1 MPFEPA
7 LLPNDYPRQFVPAQ
21 ANVGEWTHLEALFAD
36 LERRPVDTV
45 EALER
50 WLLDWSELSSAI
62 YEERIVRYF
71 RMTCQTDDAALEN
84 AYLDWVEKV
93 EPRVKP
99 AVNHLDRKYVASQ
112 ARSQLPHEQYA
123 VWDQKVDNRVALF
136 REENV
141 PLETETAKL
150 AQHYTKLC
158 GAMTVDFQG
167 REHTLPQ
174 MTHYLEEPQRALRQ
188 QAWKLVAERRLHD
201 REELDQIYDDLIAI
215 RHRIARNAGFEDF
228 RDYAF
233 RMRERFDYTPED
245 CFHFHEAVEKHVVP
259 LMRELQERRRQKLA
273 VDVLCPW
280 DLSVDPEGRPP
291 LRPFETV
298 DQLIAGCA
306 AIFEKVDTE
315 LAEGFGR
322 MMELRLLDLESRKGK
337 APGGY
342 QEYLAERRLPFIFMN
357 AVGLDGDV
365 RVLLHE
371 SGHAFNAF
379 ASRNLPLYAYRL
391 DPPFEFAE
399 VASMSMELL
408 GGEHLSA
415 FYRPDEAARSKR
427 DDLENIVTFLPW
439 CATIDAFQHW
449 IYTHPAHSQAE
460 REACWL
466 ELHRRF
472 GGIESWEG
480 YEPSLRSIWQRQLH
494 LYEYPFYYIEYGIAQ
509 LGALSVWRNSRKDWR
524 SAVEAYKRALALG
537 GSRPLPELFE
547 AAGVRFDFGPDN
559 LSRIIESLQAEL
571 A

>member
-21 ANVGEWTHLEALFAD
+21 ANVGGWAPLEALFAD
-36 LERRPVDTV
+36 LERRPVNTV

-62 YEERIVRYF
+62 YEERIVRYI
-71 RMTCQTDDAALEN
+71 RMTCQTDDAALEK

-93 EPRVKP
+93 EPRIKQ
-99 AVNHLDRKYVASQ
+99 ANNRLDRKYAVSQ
-112 ARSQLPHEQYA
+112 ARSQLPRERYA
-123 VWDQKVDNRVALF
+123 VWDRSIENRAALF

-141 PLETETAKL
+141 PLEIEAAKL
-150 AQHYTKLC
+150 AQRYTKVS
-158 GAMTVDFQG
+158 GAMTVEFQG

-174 MTHYLEEPQRALRQ
+174 MVRYLEEPDRALRQ
-188 QAWKLVAERRLHD
+188 QAWELVAARRLRD
-201 REELDQIYDDLIAI
+201 RDELGQIYDDLLAL
-215 RHRIARNAGFEDF
+215 RQQIARHADFENF

-233 RMRERFDYTPED
+233 RQRERFDYTPDD
-245 CFHFHEAVEKHVVP
+245 CFRFHQAVEAHVVP
-259 LMRELQERRRQKLA
+259 LMRALQERRRQTMGLA
-273 VDVLCPW
+273 TLRPW
-280 DLSVDPEGRPP
+280 DLYVDPEGRPP
-291 LRPFETV
+291 LRPFDTA
-298 DQLIAGCA
+298 DKLTSGCA
-306 AIFEKVDTE
+306 AIFEQVDAE
-315 LAEGFGR
+315 LADHFGR

-337 APGGY
+337 GPGGY
-342 QEYLAERRLPFIFMN
+342 QEDLTEHRLPFIFMN
-357 AVGLDGDV
+357 AVGRDRDV

-371 SGHAFNAF
+371 GGHAFNMF
-379 ASRNLPLYAYRL
+379 AARSQPLHAYRQ
-391 DPPFEFAE
+391 PPIEFAE

-408 GGEHLSA
+408 GGEHLGA
-415 FYRPDEAARSKR
+415 FYPPEEAARSKR
-427 DDLENIVTFLPW
+427 EHLEGIVTFLPW

-480 YEPSLRSIWQRQLH
+480 YEPSLRSMWQRQLH